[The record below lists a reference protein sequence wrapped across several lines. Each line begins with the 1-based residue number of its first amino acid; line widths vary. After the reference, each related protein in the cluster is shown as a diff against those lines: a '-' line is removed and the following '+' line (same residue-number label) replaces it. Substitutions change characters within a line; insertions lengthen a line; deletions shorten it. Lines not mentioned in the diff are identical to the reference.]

1 MDRRYDPHEIEPRRQ
16 ALWRERDAYRTPDVS
31 EKPKFYCLDFFP
43 YPSGD
48 GLSVG
53 HCRNY
58 VPTDAVARLRRMQGY
73 NVLHPMG
80 WDAFGL
86 PAENY
91 ALKMGVHP
99 RVTTERNIATYKRQM
114 DLIGLSYDWSREIS
128 SIDPEYYRWTQWWFL
143 LLYERGLAY
152 RATGQQWWCPS
163 CQTILANEQVEQG
176 QCWRCGSDV
185 TKVDLEQWYLR
196 ITEYAQRLLDDLQT
210 IDWSEKIKL
219 MQTNWI
225 GRSEGAEVDFA
236 IEGDASSASGGG
248 SAGDGGSADAGQAIT
263 VFTTRP
269 DTLFGATYMVLA
281 PEHPLVDV
289 LTASERRAAVK
300 VYQEQARRESEIER
314 LSTEKEKSGV
324 FIGAYAVNPANDE
337 RIPIWIS
344 DYVLMGYGTG
354 AIMAVPAHD
363 ERDFAFATRFEL
375 PIVEVIAPPAAD
387 GRGGAPQGTLA
398 EAYVGDGF
406 MVNSGRFDG
415 LAAPGEAFDAIVD
428 RLAERGLARRK
439 VNYKLRDWL
448 ISRQRYW
455 GAPIPIVYCD
465 ECGAVPV
472 PAEQLPVLLPDIED
486 YQPTGDGRSPLAR
499 AEEWVHTTCPRCGGP
514 GRRETDTMD
523 TFACSSWYHFRYP
536 SPDYHEGPFDPQAV
550 AYWLPVDLYVGGA
563 EHAVMHLLYA
573 RFFCKVACDA
583 GYIGF
588 SEPYAAL
595 RNQGMIQAEDGQKM
609 SKSKGNV
616 VTPDSVVERYGADSL
631 RLYELFIAPFEQSVA
646 WSDRGVQGCHRFLSR
661 YWGLVHD
668 FLEWE
673 AGAAVATGSRSAAD
687 DSTAGSSAAAGGPDA
702 VLQARGRDAT
712 RMLHKTIRKVSGDM
726 ETFRFN
732 TAVAALMELQNELLD
747 LWTQARD
754 AWAPGQWRQALQTVT
769 ALLAPGAPHIADE
782 VWEQLGCAGSVLD
795 APWPAWDEAL
805 AADEAVTVVVQV
817 NGKLRDKLQV
827 PVDADKD
834 VVLAAAR
841 RLPNAARFLDGTQV
855 VKEIYVP
862 GKLVN
867 FVVK

>member
-1 MDRRYDPHEIEPRRQ
+1 MDRRYDPQGIEGRWQR
-16 ALWRERDAYRTPDVS
+16 AWRENHAYRTPDMS
-31 EKPKFYCLDFFP
+31 DKPKFYCLDFFP

-58 VPTDAVARLRRMQGY
+58 VPTDAISRYKRMNGF

-99 RVTTERNIATYKRQM
+99 RETTQRNIETYKRQM

-128 SIDPEYYRWTQWWFL
+128 SIDPDYYRWTQWWFL

-163 CQTILANEQVEQG
+163 CKTILANEQVEQG
-176 QCWRCGSDV
+176 RCWRCGSDV
-185 TKVDLEQWYLR
+185 SKVDLEQWYFR
-196 ITEYAQRLLDDLQT
+196 ITEYAQRLLDDLAT
-210 IDWSEKIKL
+210 IDWPEKIKL

-225 GRSEGAEVDFA
+225 GRSEGAEVDFKL
-236 IEGDASSASGGG
+236 
-248 SAGDGGSADAGQAIT
+248 AGRDDVLT

-281 PEHPLVDV
+281 PEHPLVEE
-289 LTASERRAAVK
+289 LTAPEQAAV
-300 VYQEQARRESEIER
+300 VRAYQAQTRRQSEIER
-314 LSTEKEKSGV
+314 LSTEKEKTGV
-324 FIGAYAVNPANDE
+324 FIGAYAENPVNGAPV
-337 RIPIWIS
+337 PIWIS

-363 ERDFAFATRFEL
+363 ERDFAFATKFAL
-375 PIVEVIAPPAAD
+375 PIVEVIAPPTEA
-387 GRGGAPQGTLA
+387 QGTLT
-398 EAYVGDGF
+398 EAYTGDGF

-415 LAAPGEAFDAIVD
+415 LAAPAEAFAAIVD
-428 RLAERGLARRK
+428 WLGERGAARRK
-439 VNYKLRDWL
+439 INFKLRDWL

-455 GAPIPIVYCD
+455 GAPIPIVYC
-465 ECGAVPV
+465 ETCGTVPV
-472 PAEQLPVLLPDIED
+472 PLEQLPVLLPAIDD
-486 YQPTGDGRSPLAR
+486 YQPTGDGKSPLAK
-499 AEEWVHTTCPRCGGP
+499 AHDWVATTCPKCGGP
-514 GRRETDTMD
+514 ARRETDTMD

-536 SPDYHEGPFDPQAV
+536 APRYGEGPFDPRAV
-550 AYWLPVDLYVGGA
+550 EYWLPVDMYVGGA

-573 RFFCKVACDA
+573 RFFCKVAQDA
-583 GYIGF
+583 GYVSFG
-588 SEPYAAL
+588 EPYAAL

-631 RLYELFIAPFEQSVA
+631 RVYELFIAPFEQSVA
-646 WSDRGVQGCHRFLSR
+646 WSDRGVQGCFRFLSR
-661 YWGLVHD
+661 YLNLALDVR
-668 FLEWE
+668 E
-673 AGAAVATGSRSAAD
+673 AGEWPAD
-687 DSTAGSSAAAGGPDA
+687 REGE
-702 VLQARGRDAT
+702 ARGRSLT
-712 RMLHKTIRKVSGDM
+712 RALHKTIRKVTADM

-732 TAVAALMELQNELLD
+732 TAVSALMELQNEALVVWAEAKAALSS
-747 LWTQARD
+747 D
-754 AWAPGQWRQALQTVT
+754 AWRALVRDFTL
-769 ALLAPGAPHIADE
+769 LLAPMAPHVAEE
-782 VWEQLGCAGSVLD
+782 VWHQFAFDGSVLD
-795 APWPAWDEAL
+795 AAWPAWDEAL

-817 NGKLRDKLQV
+817 NGKVRDRLEVAVGASEEQV
-827 PVDADKD
+827 
-834 VVLAAAR
+834 LTRAR
-841 RLPNAARFLDGTQV
+841 AGANTRRFLEGKQLVKQV
-855 VKEIYVP
+855 YVP

-867 FVVK
+867 FVVR

>member
-1 MDRRYDPHEIEPRRQ
+1 MDRRYDPHEIEPRRRQ
-16 ALWRERDAYRTPDVS
+16 LWRDRQAHRTPDVS
-31 EKPKFYCLDFFP
+31 DKPKFYCLDFFP

-58 VPTDAVARLRRMQGY
+58 VPTDAVSRLKRMQGY

-99 RVTTERNIATYKRQM
+99 QVTTERNIATYKRQM

-128 SIDPEYYRWTQWWFL
+128 SIDPDYYRWTQWWFL

-176 QCWRCGSDV
+176 KCWRCGSDV

-196 ITEYAQRLLDDLQT
+196 ITQYAQRLLDDLET
-210 IDWSEKIKL
+210 IDWPEKIKT

-236 IEGDASSASGGG
+236 IANAGGG
-248 SAGDGGSADAGQAIT
+248 AAVDQAGTAGAQTIT

-289 LTASERRAAVK
+289 LTVPRQRAAVRA
-300 VYQEQARRESEIER
+300 YQEEARRQSEIER
-314 LSTEKEKSGV
+314 LSTEKEKTGV
-324 FIGAYAVNPANDE
+324 FIGAYAVNPVNDA

-363 ERDFAFATRFEL
+363 ERDFAFASEFDL
-375 PIVEVIAPPAAD
+375 PIVEVIAPSAAD
-387 GRGGAPQGTLA
+387 GAAAQADEDSPRAGRGAPQGTLS
-398 EAYVGDGF
+398 EAYVGDGY
-406 MVNSGRFDG
+406 MVNSGQFDG
-415 LAAPGEAFDAIVD
+415 LAAPGEAFEAIVAW
-428 RLAERGLARRK
+428 LAQRGLARKK

-455 GAPIPIVYCD
+455 GAPIPIVYC
-465 ECGAVPV
+465 EKCGTVPI
-472 PAEQLPVLLPDIED
+472 PAERLPVLLPDIDD

-499 AEEWVHTTCPRCGGP
+499 VQDWVNTTCPRCGGP
-514 GRRETDTMD
+514 ARRETDTMD

-536 SPDYHEGPFDPQAV
+536 SPRYDEGPFDPEAV

-573 RFFCKVACDA
+573 RFFCKVAYDA
-583 GYIGF
+583 GHVGF

-616 VTPDSVVERYGADSL
+616 VTPDSVVEHYGADSL
-631 RLYELFIAPFEQSVA
+631 RLYELFIAPFEQAVA
-646 WSDRGVQGCHRFLSR
+646 WSDRGVQGCQRFLSR
-661 YWGLVHD
+661 YWGLVYD
-668 FLEWE
+668 LLEWE
-673 AGAAVATGSRSAAD
+673 KQGQSDAAD
-687 DSTAGSSAAAGGPDA
+687 AA
-702 VLQARGRDAT
+702 LQARGRDAT
-712 RMLHKTIRKVSGDM
+712 RSLHKTIRKVSNDM

-732 TAVAALMELQNELLD
+732 TAVAALMELQNGLLD
-747 LWTQARD
+747 LWNEARG
-754 AWAPGQWRQALQTVT
+754 AWTGAQWRSALQTVT
-769 ALLAPGAPHIADE
+769 ALLAPAAPHVADE
-782 VWEQLGCAGSVLD
+782 VWELLGGQGSVFEG
-795 APWPAWDEAL
+795 PWPVWDDAL
-805 AADEAVTVVVQV
+805 AADESVTVVVQV
-817 NGKLRDKLQV
+817 NGKLRDKLEV
-827 PVDADKD
+827 GVGAAEAA
-834 VVLAAAR
+834 VVAAAR
-841 RLPNAARFLDGTQV
+841 ELPNAARFLEGKQV
-855 VKEIYVP
+855 VKAIYVP

-867 FVVK
+867 FVVR